1 MMSKHHLRDLP
12 EGGVCAVKAERRS
25 PRAAPAILSRDEP
38 TVVCT
43 DSPHIG
49 VVPPERDNVSE
60 RLHAL
65 KSAMR
70 DLSRDLADLT
80 FPGFEAGPERLG
92 RESPRAQIVEV
103 RPSSAAGKP
112 AGSKPAA
119 TPVHLGS
126 NDAAAAVPV
135 AQRPR
140 RPWSPGAEP
149 AILSPAEPPTAR
161 INSQRVHIVHPER
174 GDLRTIRPRRLAW
187 LWFIVGPFGLVGL
200 GVALFMV
207 LAGRVDVQ
215 GTQTR
220 ESAVEQAAVEQAAVE
235 QNALRVDE
243 PVATPRSSGL
253 PLPSSY
259 GVYAISQGSLHEL
272 GSLAFKAPDPRIKV
286 SAEITKPSST
296 ILPDGKIV
304 FVVFRRELL
313 SGSPQKA
320 TVRVIARVARTMTF
334 DGGKAT
340 STELQ
345 NSWRMRGN
353 SYDFNVMPLSENREM
368 VAIPPDSADLVLPA
382 GRYALVFGGLAYD
395 FTVDG
400 LVTDRAQCLE
410 SVMASNGQVYT
421 ECRPK

>member
-1 MMSKHHLRDLP
+1 MSKHHLRDLP
-12 EGGVCAVKAERRS
+12 EGIVCALKAGRRS
-25 PRAAPAILSRDEP
+25 PRAAPPILSRDEP

-43 DSPHIG
+43 NSPPIG
-49 VVPPERDNVSE
+49 VVVPERDNVTE
-60 RLHAL
+60 CLHAL
-65 KSAMR
+65 KTAMSN
-70 DLSRDLADLT
+70 LSRDLADLT
-80 FPGFEAGPERLG
+80 FPGFGAGPEGLAK
-92 RESPRAQIVEV
+92 ESRQAQIAD
-103 RPSSAAGKP
+103 RRSWSAAGKP
-112 AGSKPAA
+112 AGSEPAA

-126 NDAAAAVPV
+126 NDAAV
-135 AQRPR
+135 AIPMAR
-140 RPWSPGAEP
+140 RPLRRWSPGAKP

-161 INSQRVHIVHPER
+161 INSRRVHVVHPER

-187 LWFIVGPFGLVGL
+187 LWFIVGPFVLVGL
-200 GVALFMV
+200 GIALFMV

-215 GTQTR
+215 GTQTP
-220 ESAVEQAAVEQAAVE
+220 EAAVE

-243 PVATPRSSGL
+243 PVATPQSSGL

-320 TVRVIARVARTMTF
+320 TVRGIARVARTMTF

-353 SYDFNVMPLSENREM
+353 SYDFNVMPVSENREM
-368 VAIPPDSADLVLPA
+368 VAIPPDTADLVLPA

-400 LVTDRAQCLE
+400 LVVDRAQCLE
-410 SVMASNGQVYT
+410 NVMAVNGQVYT

>member
-65 KSAMR
+65 KSAMS

-92 RESPRAQIVEV
+92 RESPRARIVEV

-187 LWFIVGPFGLVGL
+187 LWFIVGPLGLVGL

-220 ESAVEQAAVEQAAVE
+220 EAAVEQAAVE

-320 TVRVIARVARTMTF
+320 TVRVIARVARAMTF

-353 SYDFNVMPLSENREM
+353 SYDFNVMPVSENREM